1 MSKKKIGLFINSSLG
16 IKILNYLHSQ
26 PNALIQFIVINEE
39 NKRSEEFLKEL
50 ANALSN
56 LGSDYT
62 IIEYNDLDLE
72 KLPEFE
78 YGVSAMFGHIIE
90 DKLIAKA
97 EKDFVNL
104 HPSLLPI
111 GRGANPISWSV
122 IENRPQGAT
131 IHKLTSKLD
140 AGNIYVQERVDFR
153 IEANAAA
160 IYVELTELL
169 LELFVNFFQDWI
181 SRNLNTSAQPETDF
195 SSHRISDLE
204 SVRKIYAKEI
214 LTAEQF
220 VRRIQALDFSNGT
233 SAIFQ
238 DSAGI
243 DWRIRLSLE
252 AKNKTSEAPD

>member
-1 MSKKKIGLFINSSLG
+1 MSKKKIALFINSSLG
-16 IKILNYLHSQ
+16 INVLNYLHSQ
-26 PNALIQFIVINEE
+26 QNALIQFIVVNEE
-39 NKRSEEFLKEL
+39 YKRSQEFLKEL
-50 ANALSN
+50 TTALSN
-56 LGSDYT
+56 LDSDYT
-62 IIEYNDLDLE
+62 IIEYNNMDLE

-90 DKLIAKA
+90 DKLIEKA

-111 GRGANPISWSV
+111 GRGANPISWS
-122 IENRPQGAT
+122 IINNNPQGAT

-140 AGNIYVQERVDFR
+140 AGDIYVQAQVDFS

-169 LELFVNFFQDWI
+169 LELFINFFQDWI
-181 SRNLNTSAQPETDF
+181 SGNLIASKQPELGV

-204 SVRKIYAKEI
+204 SVRKIDTEEI

-220 VRRIQALDFSNGT
+220 VRIIQALDFSNGT
-233 SAIFQ
+233 SAVFQ
-238 DSAGI
+238 DATGI
-243 DWRIRLSLE
+243 EWSIRLSLE
-252 AKNKTSEAPD
+252 AKNRTSEVPN

>member
-1 MSKKKIGLFINSSLG
+1 MSKKKIALFINSRLG
-16 IKILNYLHSQ
+16 IKVLKYLHSQ
-26 PNALIQFIVINEE
+26 QNALIQFIVINEE
-39 NKRSEEFLKEL
+39 NKRSQEFLKEL
-50 ANALSN
+50 TNTLSN
-56 LGSDYT
+56 LDSVYT
-62 IIEYNDLDLE
+62 IVEYNDLDLE

-90 DKLIAKA
+90 DKLIDKAK
-97 EKDFVNL
+97 KDFVNL

-122 IENRPQGAT
+122 IDNKPQGVT

-140 AGNIYVQERVDFR
+140 AGDIYVQAQVDFR

-160 IYVELTELL
+160 IYVKLTESLL
-169 LELFVNFFQDWI
+169 GLFVNFFQDWI
-181 SRNLNTSAQPETDF
+181 SGNLIASKQPELGV

-204 SVRKIYAKEI
+204 SVRKIDAKEI

-233 SAIFQ
+233 SAVFQ
-238 DSAGI
+238 DATGI
-243 DWRIRLSLE
+243 EWSIRLSLE
-252 AKNKTSEAPD
+252 AKNKTWGVPD